1 MPKTIAVTGGKGGTG
16 KSTISTL
23 LAIGLSKEYR
33 VLLVDADADC
43 PNLHIILKAKRK
55 LLSEVKQTIPKWDF
69 SKCIK
74 CGKCSQVC
82 KENAIIFVKGKY
94 PIFVKEQC
102 IGCNACRIVCPTK
115 AIGKAEQKIG
125 SIYFSEINSSNLSN
139 LHLISSEMLITYEE
153 TGPIVNALKKEVSKL
168 KDKYDFVIIDT
179 AAGTH
184 CNVISA
190 LLGVDF
196 ALAVT
201 EPTPLGAHDL
211 SLILSLTKK
220 LNIPAFVL
228 LNKAN
233 MAKSKAEEIRSIA
246 TQFNTEIVSE
256 IPYDKKIF
264 EAYSSANLE
273 KIPESL
279 YKPLIDFIKKK

>member
-16 KSTISTL
+16 KSTIAAL
-23 LAIGLSKEYR
+23 LAIGLSKEYK
-33 VLLVDADADC
+33 VLLADADADC

-55 LLSEVKQTIPKWDF
+55 LLSEVKQTIPEWDF

-82 KENAIIFVKGKY
+82 KENAIVFVKGKY

-102 IGCNACRIVCPTK
+102 IGCNACRIICPTK

-125 SIYFSEINSSNLSN
+125 SLYFSEINSN

-153 TGPIVNALKKEVSKL
+153 TSPIVNALKKEVSKL

-190 LLGVDF
+190 LLGTDF

-220 LNIPAFVL
+220 LDIPAFVL

-246 TQFNTEIVSE
+246 AQFNAEIVSE

-264 EAYSSANLE
+264 EAYSSTNLE

-279 YKPLIDFIKKK
+279 YKPLIDFVKKK

>member
-16 KSTISTL
+16 KSTISAL

-168 KDKYDFVIIDT
+168 EDKYDFVIIDT

>member
-82 KENAIIFVKGKY
+82 KENAIVFVKGKY

-102 IGCNACRIVCPTK
+102 IGCNACIIVCPTK

-153 TGPIVNALKKEVSKL
+153 TGPIVNALKKEVSKF

-233 MAKSKAEEIRSIA
+233 MAKSKAEEIKSIA

>member
-82 KENAIIFVKGKY
+82 KENAIVFVKGKY

-102 IGCNACRIVCPTK
+102 IGCNACRIICPTK

-125 SIYFSEINSSNLSN
+125 AIYFSEINSLNLSN

-168 KDKYDFVIIDT
+168 EDKYDFVIIDT

-233 MAKSKAEEIRSIA
+233 MAKSKAEEIKSIA

>member
-82 KENAIIFVKGKY
+82 KENAIVFVKGKY

-168 KDKYDFVIIDT
+168 EDKYDFVIIDT

-233 MAKSKAEEIRSIA
+233 IAKSKAEEIRSIA
-246 TQFNTEIVSE
+246 TQFNAEIVSE

>member
-16 KSTISTL
+16 KSTISAL

-125 SIYFSEINSSNLSN
+125 SLYFSEISSN

-233 MAKSKAEEIRSIA
+233 IANSKAEEIRSIA

>member
-16 KSTISTL
+16 KSTISAL

-82 KENAIIFVKGKY
+82 KENAIVFVKGKY

-153 TGPIVNALKKEVSKL
+153 TSPIVNALKKEVSKF

-233 MAKSKAEEIRSIA
+233 MAKSKAEEIKSIA

>member
-82 KENAIIFVKGKY
+82 KENAIVFVKGKY

-153 TGPIVNALKKEVSKL
+153 TSPIVNALKKEVSKL
-168 KDKYDFVIIDT
+168 EDKYDFVIIDT

-233 MAKSKAEEIRSIA
+233 MAKSKAEEIKSIA

>member
-16 KSTISTL
+16 KSTISAL

-125 SIYFSEINSSNLSN
+125 SLYFSEISSN

-168 KDKYDFVIIDT
+168 EDKYDFIIIDT

-246 TQFNTEIVSE
+246 AQFSAEIVSE

>member
-82 KENAIIFVKGKY
+82 KENAIVFVKGKY

-102 IGCNACRIVCPTK
+102 IGCNACRIICPTK

-125 SIYFSEINSSNLSN
+125 AIYFSEINSLNLSN

-153 TGPIVNALKKEVSKL
+153 TSPIVNALKKEVSKF

-233 MAKSKAEEIRSIA
+233 MAKSKAEEIKSIA

-273 KIPESL
+273 KMPESL